1 LLNVMEPKLS
11 FADIF
16 KIRSALDGDFSY
28 SLFNFG
34 ALRFLIELWLFV
46 NNRAKRGVTSPFYF
60 FKLTSDYLQSTDFLT
75 VWDTRDYSA
84 SAMINFHLFIAL
96 CKFNVRDGLLFLS
109 NNPAWCKR
117 VGFANSVPSEATV
130 SRFRTR
136 MGCDFDGAFAE
147 LVKYVIEMAEV
158 EKVNRKILKKFNRSS
173 RIQKSFLHLSF
184 KSYNLV
190 GPTSCAGLILILHAM
205 YSLGLIS
212 IIEGIHVE
220 KSKNAT
226 YSPLQISLAILAE
239 MILGFE
245 NDYLLEEGLESDA
258 LLKIF
263 CTLADGKT
271 PSRTT
276 LNRDIRMRYD
286 PDDVKLTF
294 AALIQWLKVLGLL
307 RVVTVAI
314 DSSKLYVNGKLYE
327 NTAKVREQFK
337 TVEGYKLFVVY
348 EAYLKVPIH
357 LEFVPM
363 NTADN
368 TILINL
374 LKESMRV
381 VGKIKRVLID
391 RGFYDEMNFEW
402 MRRPGIEYIIPG
414 KEGTEIREFVHAIP
428 DDKYREER
436 MPDRDYQPK
445 TEKGKKKKIERDAK
459 IKPVKLADVMYNSHT
474 RVIAKKVKVPLSKRD
489 KLLRL
494 LTEVLENGVEYSAKR
509 YSQLYLQEYKE
520 PFNESKNP
528 ESVMRNALLEM
539 PFIEKTGA
547 NKSRKYKIDRKNATI
562 KKEHKNF
569 ECEKEVIH
577 FWITNVKQRAV
588 SAVQIL
594 YEYKNRWSIE
604 IFFRDEK
611 NGDNLNDFPCR
622 SFRGIKTNLYFKF
635 IAFVILC
642 IFKKLL
648 TDKYRNAGM
657 TILRRYI
664 IKQPAVLYYRKG
676 EVWVDMHGKKQKKRF
691 NEQLE
696 CMEQSIEAIMS
707 KVSICGGILPVQA

>member
-1 LLNVMEPKLS
+1 MLNVMEPKLS

-109 NNPAWCKR
+109 
-117 VGFANSVPSEATV
+117 
-130 SRFRTR
+130 
-136 MGCDFDGAFAE
+136 
-147 LVKYVIEMAEV
+147 EMAEV
-158 EKVNRKILKKFNRSS
+158 EKANRKILKKFNRSS

-245 NDYLLEEGLESDA
+245 NDYWLEEGLESDA

-307 RVVTVAI
+307 RVVTIAI

-391 RGFYDEMNFEW
+391 RGF
-402 MRRPGIEYIIPG
+402 
-414 KEGTEIREFVHAIP
+414 
-428 DDKYREER
+428 
-436 MPDRDYQPK
+436 
-445 TEKGKKKKIERDAK
+445 
-459 IKPVKLADVMYNSHT
+459 
-474 RVIAKKVKVPLSKRD
+474 
-489 KLLRL
+489 
-494 LTEVLENGVEYSAKR
+494 
-509 YSQLYLQEYKE
+509 
-520 PFNESKNP
+520 
-528 ESVMRNALLEM
+528 
-539 PFIEKTGA
+539 
-547 NKSRKYKIDRKNATI
+547 
-562 KKEHKNF
+562 
-569 ECEKEVIH
+569 
-577 FWITNVKQRAV
+577 
-588 SAVQIL
+588 
-594 YEYKNRWSIE
+594 
-604 IFFRDEK
+604 
-611 NGDNLNDFPCR
+611 
-622 SFRGIKTNLYFKF
+622 
-635 IAFVILC
+635 
-642 IFKKLL
+642 
-648 TDKYRNAGM
+648 
-657 TILRRYI
+657 
-664 IKQPAVLYYRKG
+664 
-676 EVWVDMHGKKQKKRF
+676 
-691 NEQLE
+691 
-696 CMEQSIEAIMS
+696 
-707 KVSICGGILPVQA
+707 

>member
-1 LLNVMEPKLS
+1 MESKLS
-11 FADIF
+11 FGDIF

-28 SLFNFG
+28 ALFNFG

-60 FKLTSDYLQSTDFLT
+60 FTLTSDYLQSSKFLT
-75 VWDTRDYSA
+75 QWGTRDYSA
-84 SAMINFHLFIAL
+84 SAMINFFLFIAL
-96 CKFNVRDGLLFLS
+96 CRFNVRDGLLFLS
-109 NNPAWCKR
+109 NNPAWCR
-117 VGFANSVPSEATV
+117 IIGFVNGVPSEATV
-130 SRFRTR
+130 SRFQAR
-136 MGCDFDGAFAE
+136 MGYDFDGAFAD
-147 LVKYVIEMAEV
+147 LVKYVIEMTEV
-158 EKVNRKILKKFNRSS
+158 EKVNRKILKTFNRSF
-173 RIQKSFLHLSF
+173 RMQKSFLHISF
-184 KSYNLV
+184 KSHNLV

-212 IIEGIHVE
+212 ILEGIHSE

-226 YSPLQISLAILAE
+226 YSTLQISLSILAE

-245 NDYLLEEGLESDA
+245 SDYWLEEGLESDA
-258 LLKIF
+258 LLEIF

-276 LNRDIRMRYD
+276 LNRDIRERYD
-286 PDDVKLTF
+286 PDDVKRTF
-294 AALIQWLKVLGLL
+294 EALIQWLKVLGLL

-348 EAYLKVPIH
+348 EAYLKVPIY

-374 LKESMRV
+374 LEESMRV

-391 RGFYDEMNFEW
+391 RGFYDETNFAW
-402 MRRPGIEYIIPG
+402 MRRHGGIEYIAPG
-414 KEGTEIREFVHAIP
+414 KEGTGISKFVHDIP
-428 DDKYREER
+428 GDKYREER
-436 MPDRDYQPK
+436 MSDRSYQPK
-445 TEKGKKKKIERDAK
+445 TGMGKIKKKERDAK

-474 RVIAKKVKVPLSKRD
+474 RVIAKKVKVPLSRRD

-494 LTEVLENGVEYSAKR
+494 VTEVLGNGAEYSAKR
-509 YSQLYLQEYKE
+509 YSQLYRQEYNE

-539 PFIEKTGA
+539 QFIEKTGP
-547 NKSRKYKIDRKNATI
+547 NKSRKYKINGKSGAV
-562 KKEHKNF
+562 KKEPF
-569 ECEKEVIH
+569 ECEKEEIH
-577 FWITNVKQRAV
+577 FWITNVKPRAD

-594 YEYKNRWSIE
+594 DEYKNRWSIE

-611 NGDNLNDFPCR
+611 GEDNLNHFPCR
-622 SFRGIKTNLYFKF
+622 AFSGIKTNIYFKF
-635 IAFVILC
+635 IAFVILFV
-642 IFKKLL
+642 FKKLL
-648 TDKYRNAGM
+648 TEKYRNAGL

-664 IKQPAVLYYRKG
+664 IKQPAVLYYRDG
-676 EVWVDMHGKKQKKRF
+676 EVLVDMHGKKQKERF

-707 KVSICGGILPVQA
+707 KASICEGILPVQS

>member
-1 LLNVMEPKLS
+1 MKSKLS
-11 FADIF
+11 FGDIF
-16 KIRSALDGDFSY
+16 NIRSALGGDFSY

-60 FKLTSDYLQSTDFLT
+60 FKLTLDYLQSSDFLT
-75 VWDTRDYSA
+75 LWDTRDYSA
-84 SAMINFHLFIAL
+84 STMINFHLFIAL

-109 NNPAWCKR
+109 NNPAWCR
-117 VGFANSVPSEATV
+117 MIGFVNGVPGEATV
-130 SRFRTR
+130 SRFRAR
-136 MGCDFDGAFAE
+136 MGCDFDSAFAD
-147 LVKYVIEMAEV
+147 LVKYVIEMTGV
-158 EKVNRKILKKFNRSS
+158 EKVNREILKKFNRSF
-173 RIQKSFLHLSF
+173 RMQKSFLHISF
-184 KSYNLV
+184 KSSNLV

-212 IIEGIHVE
+212 IIEGIHAE

-226 YSPLQISLAILAE
+226 YSTLQISLSILAE
-239 MILGFE
+239 MILGVE

-258 LLKIF
+258 LLEIF

-276 LNRDIRMRYD
+276 LNRDIRTRYD
-286 PDDVKLTF
+286 PDDVKRTF
-294 AALIQWLKVLGLL
+294 EALIQWLKVLGLL
-307 RVVTVAI
+307 RVVTIAI
-314 DSSKLYVNGKLYE
+314 DSSKLYVNGKWYE

-348 EAYLKVPIH
+348 EAYLKVPIY

-374 LKESMRV
+374 LEESMRV

-391 RGFYDEMNFEW
+391 RGFYDETNFEW
-402 MRRPGIEYIIPG
+402 MRRHGIEYIAPG
-414 KEGTEIREFVHAIP
+414 KEGTEISKFVHDIP
-428 DDKYREER
+428 DAKYREER
-436 MPDRDYQPK
+436 MPDRGYQPK
-445 TEKGKKKKIERDAK
+445 TERGKKKKIERDAK
-459 IKPVKLADVMYNSHT
+459 IKPVKLADVMYNGHT
-474 RVIAKKVKVPLSKRD
+474 RVIAKKVKVPFSKRD

-494 LTEVLENGVEYSAKR
+494 LTEVLENGAEYSANG
-509 YSQLYLQEYKE
+509 YSRLYLQEYNE

-539 PFIEKTGA
+539 PFIEKTGP
-547 NKSRKYKIDRKNATI
+547 NKSRKYKINRKNATI
-562 KKEHKNF
+562 KKEPF
-569 ECEKEVIH
+569 ECGKEVIP
-577 FWITNVKQRAV
+577 FWITNVKPRAD

-594 YEYKNRWSIE
+594 DEYKNRWSIE

-611 NGDNLNDFPCR
+611 NEDNLNHFPCR

-635 IAFVILC
+635 IAFVILFV
-642 IFKKLL
+642 FKKLL
-648 TDKYRNAGM
+648 TDKYRNAGL

-664 IKQPAVLYYRKG
+664 IKQPAVLYYQDG
-676 EVWVDMHGKKQKKRF
+676 EVRVDMHGKKQKERF
-691 NEQLE
+691 NGQLE
-696 CMEQSIEAIMS
+696 CMEQSIEEIMS
-707 KVSICGGILPVQA
+707 KASICEGILPVQT